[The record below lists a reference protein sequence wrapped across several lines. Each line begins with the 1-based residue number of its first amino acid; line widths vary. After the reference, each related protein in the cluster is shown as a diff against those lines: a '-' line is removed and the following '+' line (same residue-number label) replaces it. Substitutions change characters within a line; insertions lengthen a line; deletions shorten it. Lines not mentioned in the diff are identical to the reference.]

1 MTRISTPEMP
11 IANGTPIPS
20 TVVWTARRP
29 RPGRTWYIALIEVR
43 VVPSVSAMSAIRVAE
58 AIASSASEP
67 APDSA
72 YTTSMPTARIV
83 TTNGFA
89 TTPSLSPNRCRSGP
103 ASTNRK
109 AMATAFMT
117 AV

>member
-1 MTRISTPEMP
+1 MTRISTPETP

-43 VVPSVSAMSAIRVAE
+43 VVPSVSAMSAIRVADT
-58 AIASSASEP
+58 IASRASEP
-67 APDSA
+67 APVSA
-72 YTTSMPTARIV
+72 STTSMPTAKTV

-89 TTPSLSPNRCRSGP
+89 AIAEPEPEPAEQRAGEHEQEGDGHRRS
-103 ASTNRK
+103 
-109 AMATAFMT
+109 
-117 AV
+117 